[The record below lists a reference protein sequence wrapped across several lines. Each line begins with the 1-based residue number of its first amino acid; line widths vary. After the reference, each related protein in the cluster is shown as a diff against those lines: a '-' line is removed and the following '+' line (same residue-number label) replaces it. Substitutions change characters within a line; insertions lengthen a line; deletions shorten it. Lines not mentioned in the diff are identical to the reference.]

1 MGERKTVGQ
10 TVRELLENSGVNF
23 QTAAEWIGVG
33 KATVSQK
40 ISRNTFYAE
49 EVLKILDNLGLE
61 CKIVEGTRL
70 INKKYGGIGP
80 TVHMMVNRTIYDTSK
95 SIALC
100 HSDWNDGW
108 RTELF
113 KDEEGRFFVAHYTS
127 WEGARDFISEITK
140 KDAMMYYAKY
150 GSGEHSDMFD

>member
-70 INKKYGGIGP
+70 INKKYGGIGRQS
-80 TVHMMVNRTIYDTSK
+80 T
-95 SIALC
+95 
-100 HSDWNDGW
+100 
-108 RTELF
+108 
-113 KDEEGRFFVAHYTS
+113 
-127 WEGARDFISEITK
+127 
-140 KDAMMYYAKY
+140 
-150 GSGEHSDMFD
+150 